1 MAVHVDYLQ
10 ALIERGDVY
19 DPDVLPPSPGGNVS
33 RLPVRFP
40 ASSPIRR
47 RRLGLTAVQ
56 LLAGSAL
63 ISWSIVAVETWML
76 VR

>member
-19 DPDVLPPSPGGNVS
+19 DPEALPPTPLGMLTTL
-33 RLPVRFP
+33 RR
-40 ASSPIRR
+40 PIRR
-47 RRLGLTAVQ
+47 RRSFGLNAVR
-56 LLAGSAL
+56 LLAGSAV
-63 ISWSIVAVETWML
+63 ISWSIVAVETWLL